1 MTVAIDYDT
10 QLFSRKQPG
19 GAYSVRDAA
28 ENPGRVFWVG
38 SNVTGATD
46 SVNYGQNP
54 GAPFATLVYAITQC
68 LSQRGDTI
76 YVMANHAETLA
87 SASGAVVLLL
97 NMANV
102 KIVGLGRST
111 RPAFL
116 IDGHAN
122 NYVNIT
128 GADTVL
134 ENLTF
139 TAGHADVAKGV
150 LVAAAGVTIRGC
162 HFLENVATENFLF
175 SIMTSAAA
183 DEMLVEGCTFI
194 SIDAAADAGI
204 HIVGAAN
211 GVVIRNNYFNAAYVT
226 TAIEAITNACLDI
239 QIVGNIILSSVAGD
253 DLAGG
258 IDLVASSTGA
268 IANNRI
274 YHDDNTDIATAVDNA
289 GCALLG
295 NLVSNIVDEEGGFCG
310 AQSTV

>member
-1 MTVAIDYDT
+1 MTVAVDFDT
-10 QLFSRKQPG
+10 KQFVRQQEG
-19 GAYSVRDAA
+19 GMFAIRDAA

-46 SVNYGQNP
+46 AATHGQNP
-54 GAPFATLVYAITQC
+54 GAPFATLVYAETQC
-68 LSQRGDTI
+68 LTQRGDTI
-76 YVMANHAETLA
+76 YVMPNHTETLT
-87 SASGAVVLLL
+87 SASGVAVMTLDV
-97 NMANV
+97 ANLR
-102 KIVGLGRST
+102 IIGLGRST

-128 GADTVL
+128 GADTTL

-139 TAGHADVAKGV
+139 EAGHADVAKGL

-211 GVVIRNNYFNAAYVT
+211 GVVIRGNYFNAPYVT
-226 TAIEAITNACLDI
+226 SAIEAITNACLDI
-239 QIVGNIILSSVAGD
+239 EISNNLILSTTAGD
-253 DLAGG
+253 DLAGAV
-258 IDLVASSTGA
+258 DLVASSTGI
-268 IANNRI
+268 IANNRV
-274 YHDDNTDIATAVDNA
+274 YHDDATDIVTCIDNA
-289 GCALLG
+289 GCAVIG
-295 NLVSNIVDEEGGFCG
+295 NLCTNDVEEEGGYWA
-310 AQSTV
+310 AQAT